1 MGELNTDRGLL
12 TLHEG
17 NERLETLHLRIIPDA
32 EVMFIDQPN
41 RFDSRGLDKDQPKAA
56 QRIATEMHI
65 VKGAT
70 GVAGRGA
77 VVDHGWHH
85 QPVLQ
90 AEATDLERLEQQWS
104 CTVDAVGD
112 RS

>member
-1 MGELNTDRGLL
+1 MGELNADRDLL

-17 NERLETLHLRIIPDA
+17 DQGFETLQLCIIPDA
-32 EVMFIDQPN
+32 EVMFIDQAN
-41 RFDSRGLDKDQPKAA
+41 LFDSSGLDKDQPKAT
-56 QRIATEMHI
+56 QRVAAEMYV
-65 VKGAT
+65 VKGAA
-70 GVAGRGA
+70 GVAGHGA
-77 VVDHGWHH
+77 VVDHGRHH

-90 AEATDLERLEQQWS
+90 RQPADLERLEQQWS